1 MMTSEGHYDE
11 EVLIALL
18 DEGGDEA
25 LDRDPHIAAC
35 PACSKTLASVREL
48 ADVLKSPDVWNG
60 TEISPEPN
68 ANVLAFLTHA
78 QSDFRAEDAAAETWV
93 HELLAQSQEAW
104 TPTLHAHP
112 EWRTAGMVRK
122 LLEASYRAIETAP
135 PEALDLTALSIE
147 IAETLPPTRYGES
160 TVARLRG
167 HAWRERAYALYF
179 TGSYNEAL
187 CAVERARA
195 AFKEC
200 GYAEFDDARAGV
212 VFALICASQE
222 TFREGLAAARSAAEI
237 FARHSSRAK
246 LVTARRTEAIILYLL
261 RRCREALDIYSA
273 LETERM
279 SATERTGLCQN
290 IAACYRELGDFEAAG
305 RYFATVIEMSSK
317 LGMPAHL
324 TKTRWQLG
332 LVLLAQGRTAQ
343 ALELLHAVRD
353 DFVSSNMAHEIAE
366 VTTDIAHALIAA
378 GRIKDVAHECH
389 QALAYFAS
397 AGLATTEPAMSA
409 LSFLREAST
418 SGSLDETTVAVVR
431 STVVNSRPSTLHLY
445 TN

>member
-104 TPTLHAHP
+104 TPALHAHP

-135 PEALDLTALSIE
+135 PEALELTALSIE

-160 TVARLRG
+160 TAARLRG

-212 VFALICASQE
+212 VFALICAEQE
-222 TFREGLAAARSAAEI
+222 RYSEGLAEVHAAGDIFEHYRSREKFSAVKRAE
-237 FARHSSRAK
+237 A
-246 LVTARRTEAIILYLL
+246 TNLYLL
-261 RRCREALDIYSA
+261 HRYRDALSIYQVLDAEPVSEDVRA
-273 LETERM
+273 
-279 SATERTGLCQN
+279 GLAQN

-305 RYFATVIEMSSK
+305 RYFTLAIQIGSKHGMLSSI
-317 LGMPAHL
+317 A
-324 TKTRWQLG
+324 KTRWQFG
-332 LVLLAQGRTAQ
+332 LVLLAQGRDRE
-343 ALELLHAVRD
+343 ALDLLCEVRRD
-353 DFVSSNMAHEIAE
+353 LVAAGRAHNVAE
-366 VTTDIAHALIAA
+366 VTIDIAEALVIA
-378 GRIKDVAHECH
+378 GRMQQVTDACRE
-389 QALAYFAS
+389 ALDYFAS
-397 AGLATTEPAMSA
+397 AGMTTSESAMSA
-409 LSFLREAST
+409 LGLLREAAID
-418 SGSLDETTVAVVR
+418 GRLDKKAVAEIRATVIKP
-431 STVVNSRPSTLHLY
+431 RPSLHLY
-445 TN
+445 AD